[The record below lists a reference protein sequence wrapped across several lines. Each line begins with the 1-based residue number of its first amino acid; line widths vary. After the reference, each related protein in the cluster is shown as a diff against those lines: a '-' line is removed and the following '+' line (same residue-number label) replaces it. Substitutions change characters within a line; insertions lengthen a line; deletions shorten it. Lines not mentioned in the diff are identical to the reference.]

1 MSRIS
6 GSGVSM
12 PDLIILAAELCQIKL
27 KTRRNQ
33 WKFAR
38 IDVFGRVGFHGFST
52 SELETDPP
60 ASGFGNRD
68 PWPTRGAVGS
78 GERRSGTGGL
88 GGLGGWAGGLDSP
101 TCKIRILIRIFP
113 IRKDPLLQ
121 ETKVNFTLL

>member
-1 MSRIS
+1 
-6 GSGVSM
+6 M
-12 PDLIILAAELCQIKL
+12 PDLIILAAEICQIKL

-78 GERRSGTGGL
+78 GERRAGWA
-88 GGLGGWAGGLDSP
+88 GWAGGRVGWTALVGTNQRVYTLSLLNL
-101 TCKIRILIRIFP
+101 ILC
-113 IRKDPLLQ
+113 DNLLSNVV
-121 ETKVNFTLL
+121 K

>member
-1 MSRIS
+1 
-6 GSGVSM
+6 M
-12 PDLIILAAELCQIKL
+12 PDLIILAAEICQIKL

-101 TCKIRILIRIFP
+101 TRRAGTKRNDNFYFLSFSALFN
-113 IRKDPLLQ
+113 LLW
-121 ETKVNFTLL
+121 L

>member
-1 MSRIS
+1 
-6 GSGVSM
+6 M
-12 PDLIILAAELCQIKL
+12 PDLIILAAEICQIKL

-88 GGLGGWAGGLDSP
+88 GGWAGGLDSP
-101 TCKIRILIRIFP
+101 IVEFARKLVSELVFP
-113 IRKDPLLQ
+113 AFLLSS
-121 ETKVNFTLL
+121 KCCI